1 MDSDIVRFF
10 DNMDIVS
17 AYDVTLMMLIL
28 VNIIPKIL
36 FMSELWL
43 GVRDSKKQKINACN
57 MSS

>member
-17 AYDVTLMMLIL
+17 AYDITLMMLLL
-28 VNIIPKIL
+28 VNIILKIL

>member
-10 DNMDIVS
+10 DNMAIVS
-17 AYDVTLMMLIL
+17 SYDITLMMLIL
-28 VNIIPKIL
+28 VNIILKIL

-43 GVRDSKKQKINACN
+43 GVIDSKKQEINACI

>member
-28 VNIIPKIL
+28 VNIILKIL

>member
-17 AYDVTLMMLIL
+17 AYDITLMMLIL
-28 VNIIPKIL
+28 VNIILKIL

>member
-10 DNMDIVS
+10 DNMAIVS
-17 AYDVTLMMLIL
+17 LYDITLMMLIL
-28 VNIIPKIL
+28 VNIILKIL

-43 GVRDSKKQKINACN
+43 GVTDSKKQKINACN